1 MSQLIRLSSKLPG
14 DAEINGLDGL
24 HEQLCVDAT
33 AVLCYAWV
41 KPVKVVRDVETE
53 EIVPTVQLARVE
65 PIGRVTSLDQRYVDD
80 AAHLYEKRTGRN
92 PLPIGA
98 LLAPKGDVDE
108 IDDKQE
114 ERLVRA
120 DVAAAEMLMG
130 MSPEDREIAM
140 SDTDRAIDQLER
152 AGAIVRMAT
161 VPDEGADVYVFDGEG
176 YGDE

>member
-24 HEQLCVDAT
+24 HQQLCIDAT

-41 KPVKVVRDVETE
+41 KPIKVVRDVETE
-53 EIVPTVQLARVE
+53 EIVPTVQLARIE

-98 LLAPKGDVDE
+98 LLAPK
-108 IDDKQE
+108 
-114 ERLVRA
+114 ERLVKA
-120 DVAAAEMLMG
+120 EVAVAEMLMG
-130 MSPEDREIAM
+130 MSPEDRDEAM
-140 SDTDRAIDQLER
+140 SDGEDNVVQL
-152 AGAIVRMAT
+152 AT
-161 VPDEGADVYVFDGEG
+161 IPDGDVYVFDGED

>member
-24 HEQLCVDAT
+24 HQQLCIDAT

-65 PIGRVTSLDQRYVDD
+65 PIGRVTSLEQRYVDD

-114 ERLVRA
+114 ERLIRA

-130 MSPEDREIAM
+130 MSPAERDEAM
-140 SDTDRAIDQLER
+140 SDGDDGTLLAR
-152 AGAIVRMAT
+152 
-161 VPDEGADVYVFDGEG
+161 GADEIGDVYSFDGGG